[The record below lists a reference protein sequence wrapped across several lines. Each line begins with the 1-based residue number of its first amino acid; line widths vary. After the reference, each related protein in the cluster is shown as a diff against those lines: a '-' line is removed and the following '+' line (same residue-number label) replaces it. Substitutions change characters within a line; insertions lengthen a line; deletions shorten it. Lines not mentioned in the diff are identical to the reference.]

1 MHHERDVSAM
11 VVSTDPLIVYSTR
24 SIGAPLGIAS
34 LKPDHFRGR
43 KALHLL
49 ALDATIE
56 TDDRANK
63 VARDLQIA
71 AGELPE
77 SNFVVLTNTGFE
89 SYLLAEIGVSAMPC
103 NRATFIDE
111 NTFAPVDGPAQFD
124 AIYNARLTPA
134 KRHELA
140 RDLAN
145 LALLYDRDRPD
156 EPNRYDDVRAALP
169 RATFVN
175 HQEGRGAYRHLS
187 SAECAKHINR
197 ARVGLCLSA
206 GNGPTLAAMEY
217 MLTGLPIVST
227 YSRGGRERYMLPP
240 FCRMVDDNP
249 AAVADAVDMYVR
261 KPIPKNVI
269 RAHALHTL
277 RFERHNFM
285 IAINKLANEF
295 FGIPTLFDSFAP
307 FETGLASRRTIDE
320 ALAPLARAAS

>member
-1 MHHERDVSAM
+1 MQLDRDVSAM
-11 VVSTDPLIVYSTR
+11 VISTDPLIVYSTR
-24 SIGAPLGIAS
+24 DVGAPLGVAS
-34 LKPDHFRGR
+34 LKPGQFRGR

-49 ALDATIE
+49 ALETTIE

-63 VARDLQIA
+63 IARDVQIA
-71 AGELPE
+71 ASELPD
-77 SNFVVLTNTGFE
+77 NVFVVLTNTGLE

-103 NRATFIDE
+103 NRATFIDQ
-111 NTFAPVDGPAQFD
+111 NSFVPVEGPAQFD

-134 KRHELA
+134 NRHELA

-156 EPNRYDDVRAALP
+156 EPNRYDDVRATLP
-169 RATFVN
+169 RATFIN
-175 HQEGRGAYRHLS
+175 HQEGAYRHLS
-187 SAECAKHINR
+187 PEECAKHINR

-249 AAVADAVDMYVR
+249 AAVADAVEMYVR

-285 IAINKLANEF
+285 IAINKLANEI
-295 FGIPTLFDSFAP
+295 FGIKMQFESFAP
-307 FETGLASRRTIDE
+307 FETGLTRRRTVDE
-320 ALAPLARAAS
+320 ALAPLLRAAS